1 MVMEFAVGRASQ
13 VSAALSFDRLE
24 PEGTKWHWYKY
35 GAMAG
40 NYLLMMFY
48 TTIGGWM
55 LLYFIKMAGGRFV
68 GLNAEEI
75 AGEFGALLWNLQ
87 QGPAERRGK
96 NYESND
102 ADSAGAD
109 DYTGSTFRNS

>member
-40 NYLLMMFY
+40 NYLFSDDVLYDNRRLDAAVFY
-48 TTIGGWM
+48 
-55 LLYFIKMAGGRFV
+55 
-68 GLNAEEI
+68 
-75 AGEFGALLWNLQ
+75 
-87 QGPAERRGK
+87 
-96 NYESND
+96 
-102 ADSAGAD
+102 
-109 DYTGSTFRNS
+109 